1 MDKPDFK
8 TVHKVK
14 IGLLLQKAAADPL
27 HDLLNKK
34 HCSCFYFMGANKRG

>member
-34 HCSCFYFMGANKRG
+34 TLQLFLFYGG